1 MSLETHDKG
10 NILSHWPH
18 RKQEQNITMCKCMHI
33 VFMIQ
38 HLYAEFYGL
47 HSRRIDILQ
56 ILFDQNLIIPCLYN
70 SWIRLIYYL
79 RKKWGGVIYIPYCLL
94 FFQTLQIYL
103 KSILLYSSLTPNS
116 KQIKNEIISIILRRN
131 KFCKKGKKLL

>member
-18 RKQEQNITMCKCMHI
+18 RKQEQNITMCKCMYI

-79 RKKWGGVIYIPYCLL
+79 RKKWGGSFISHIACSSFKLFRYILNLYFYILPSP
-94 FFQTLQIYL
+94 QIQN
-103 KSILLYSSLTPNS
+103 KS
-116 KQIKNEIISIILRRN
+116 KMK
-131 KFCKKGKKLL
+131 